1 MPATPFRFFDVR
13 VLRAQRLSPAMVRVT
28 FVGDDLSAFVSGG
41 RDQRFKLFL
50 PHPGQ
55 DAPVLPADLGDGWF
69 AAWREMDPAVRAVMR
84 TYTVRDQRRDP
95 DEVDVD
101 FALHT
106 GDHAPAGATDGPA
119 SSWARTARPGDRAA
133 LLGPVEEDNG
143 GVDFRPPPGTD
154 WTLLTG
160 DETAL
165 PAIAGI
171 LARLAPDAPAKVWIE
186 IPSAEDAQPLPTKAA
201 ADITWLVRE
210 GARTSPV
217 LDAVRAADLPPG
229 TPYAWIAGESAAV
242 RTLRRHLVDDRQFD
256 RKAIKFTGYWRQG
269 VTEDDLIAEIA

>member
-1 MPATPFRFFDVR
+1 MPAMPFRFFDVR
-13 VLRAQRLSPAMVRVT
+13 VLRAERLSPAMVRVT
-28 FVGDDLSAFVSGG
+28 FTGDDLSAFAGGG

-50 PHPGQ
+50 PRPGQ
-55 DAPVLPADLGDGWF
+55 DTPVLPDDRGEGWF
-69 AAWREMDPAVRAVMR
+69 GAWREMDPAVRAVMR

-95 DEVDVD
+95 AEVDVD
-101 FALHT
+101 FALHG

-119 SSWARTARPGDRAA
+119 SSWARAARPGDRVT

-143 GVDFRPPPGTD
+143 GIDFRPPPGTD

-171 LARLAPDAPAKVWIE
+171 LAQLPPDAPAKVWIE
-186 IPSAEDAQPLPTKAA
+186 IPTAEDAQFLPTKAA

-210 GARTSPV
+210 TPQANPV
-217 LDAVRAADLPPG
+217 LDAVRTADLPTG
-229 TPYAWIAGESAAV
+229 TPYAWIAGESANV
-242 RTLRRHLVDDRQFD
+242 RALRRHLVGDRQFD
-256 RKAIKFTGYWRQG
+256 RKAVKFTGYWRRG
-269 VTEDDLIAEIA
+269 VTEDDLIAEIE